1 MKFLHCADIHLDS
14 PLLGLDRY
22 EGAPVDELRGATRRA
37 FRDLVDL
44 AIREGVDFVV
54 IAGDLFDGDWP
65 DFNTGLFFVREMAR
79 LREAGI
85 RVALVKGNHDAESR
99 ITKSLPLPD
108 NVFVFN
114 HKKPET
120 FVWDDLGVALH
131 GQSFG
136 HREASDDLAAAY
148 PPGPF
153 DLFNIGVLHT
163 SLDGRPG
170 HASYAPTRVEVLRGK
185 GYDYWALGHAH
196 AREVVATGPR
206 IVFPGNLQGRNV
218 RETGPKG
225 CELVTVEHGEI
236 SAEFRPLDNLRW
248 AHLRIETDG
257 LNDSEML
264 LGAVRTGLV
273 ELSHEAGDRL
283 LAVRL
288 SIEGRG
294 KLGERLAG
302 GFDAVEA
309 ELRAIGLDFSPAVW
323 LEKIRFDLR
332 PALDRASAARRPDAI
347 GEVLRLVDRLGAAGD
362 ELAELGQEISTDLAK
377 SKSAAIQDM
386 TKGLDGL
393 RLDDPATLSR
403 LLAEAEAMLLS
414 RLHGD
419 ATP

>member
-22 EGAPVDELRGATRRA
+22 DGAPVDELRGATRRA

-44 AIREGVDFVV
+44 AIRETVDFVV

-65 DFNTGLFFVREMAR
+65 DFNSGLFFVREMAR

-85 RVALVKGNHDAESR
+85 RVALAKGNHDAESR

-120 FVWDDLGVALH
+120 RVWEDLGVALH

-163 SLDGRPG
+163 SLDGRAG
-170 HASYAPTRVEVLRGK
+170 HASYAPTRTDVLRGR

-196 AREVVATGPR
+196 AREIVSTGPH

-218 RETGPKG
+218 REAGPKG
-225 CELVTVEHGEI
+225 CELVSVESGEI
-236 SAEFRPLDNLRW
+236 STEFRPLDNLRW
-248 AHLRIETDG
+248 AHLRVDTDG
-257 LNDSEML
+257 LADSEML
-264 LGAVRTGLV
+264 LSAVRAGLV
-273 ELSHEAGDRL
+273 ELTHEAGDRL

-288 SIEGRG
+288 SVAGRG

-309 ELRAIGLDFSPAVW
+309 ELRAVGLDFSPAVW

-347 GEVLRLVDRLGAAGD
+347 GEMLRLVDRLTASD
-362 ELAELGQEISTDLAK
+362 EELAELGRQVFADL
-377 SKSAAIQDM
+377 
-386 TKGLDGL
+386 TKLPSDTGRGPDGL
-393 RLDDPATLSR
+393 QLDDPATLSR
-403 LLAEAEAMLLS
+403 LLAEAETLLLS

-419 ATP
+419 AAP